1 MKFMFLIPQSNILAH
16 TKILASETIPVSTDL
31 VPKKEKWK

>member
-1 MKFMFLIPQSNILAH
+1 MKFMFVIAQSYILAH

-31 VPKKEKWK
+31 VPKKEK